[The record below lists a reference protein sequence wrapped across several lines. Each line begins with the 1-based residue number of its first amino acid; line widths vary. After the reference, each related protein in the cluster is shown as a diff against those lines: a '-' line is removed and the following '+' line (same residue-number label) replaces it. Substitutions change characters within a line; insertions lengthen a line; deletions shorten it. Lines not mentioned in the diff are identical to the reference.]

1 MHNVFKKIFL
11 GYKTDQLGYLHLMK
25 DENSCIKSTNQ
36 SKDYQPVQKVNHKDR
51 FAANYGKAGCFFI
64 LKYFMLDN
72 GIILHR

>member
-1 MHNVFKKIFL
+1 
-11 GYKTDQLGYLHLMK
+11 MK

-64 LKYFMLDN
+64 LQYCMLDN